1 MKNNKVAEQF
11 LSVVMD
17 LGFEVVLDDRL
28 ERPGVK
34 FKDADL
40 IGFPLRIT
48 VGPRQ
53 LQEGKVEVT
62 IRSTKEQIPVSL
74 SEVEDWVSKFIR
86 G

>member
-1 MKNNKVAEQF
+1 M
-11 LSVVMD
+11 
-17 LGFEVVLDDRL
+17 EVVLDDRL

-48 VGPRQ
+48 VAPRQ

-74 SEVEDWVSKFIR
+74 SEVEDWVSLNSSEVR
-86 G
+86 RMPCEGCGNCSSV